1 MQTMNQSL
9 ASLYQRRMVS
19 LEDAMGRSP
28 DVEELRNLIAQG
40 GANKQARGAAGNS

>member
-9 ASLYQRRMVS
+9 ASLYQRRMIA

-28 DVEELRNLIAQG
+28 DVEELRNLIGKGTANVQG
-40 GANKQARGAAGNS
+40 RSLGSKS